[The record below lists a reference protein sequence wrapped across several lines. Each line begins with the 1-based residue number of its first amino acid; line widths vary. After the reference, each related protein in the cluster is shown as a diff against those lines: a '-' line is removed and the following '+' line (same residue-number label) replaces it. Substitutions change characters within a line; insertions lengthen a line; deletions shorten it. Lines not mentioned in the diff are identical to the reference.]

1 MRKLSLVVL
10 IGLLLPA
17 ALLAQAPASG
27 NAAPAAAA
35 SAPAVQGGAG
45 AGKVA
50 VVDLQKAITE
60 NAEGKKAQEKF
71 MAEFNKKQQEFD
83 AKQKALNEA
92 QTKLQSGD
100 KAMSDAAKAD
110 LAKSI
115 DKMNTE
121 LQRMND
127 DAQKELPDLQQ
138 TLFKPIAEKT
148 QEVLKAYSTENGF
161 AVVFDVSSQASSI
174 VYVQEVADIT
184 TEIIR
189 RVDAAPSKPAA
200 PATSAAPPAKK

>member
-10 IGLLLPA
+10 LGLLLPA
-17 ALLAQAPASG
+17 ALFAQAPASG
-27 NAAPAAAA
+27 GAAPAAAA
-35 SAPAVQGGAG
+35 TGAG
-45 AGKVA
+45 RVA

-71 MAEFNKKQQEFD
+71 MAEFTKKQQEFD
-83 AKQKALNEA
+83 AKQKALAEA

-100 KAMSDAAKAD
+100 KAMSDTAKAE

-148 QEVLKAYSTENGF
+148 QEVLKAYSNENGF
-161 AVVFDVSSQASSI
+161 AVVFDVSAQASSI

-189 RVDAAPSKPAA
+189 RVDAAPPTAAKPAA
-200 PATSAAPPAKK
+200 PVTPAAPKK